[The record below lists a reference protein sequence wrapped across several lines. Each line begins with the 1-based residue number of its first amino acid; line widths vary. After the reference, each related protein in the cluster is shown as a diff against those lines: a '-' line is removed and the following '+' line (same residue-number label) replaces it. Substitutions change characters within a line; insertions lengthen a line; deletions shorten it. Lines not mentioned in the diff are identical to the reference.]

1 MDEIVRVSGPNPSP
15 NQIDAIQRICKC
27 LGEVGSK
34 KPIPEAI
41 PSLIAIAISRHPNSS
56 DARKA
61 IIRSMARAVD
71 NIDLILSDCEVR
83 TVRRLGEDSVNEVTL
98 LLKALAGNRSTPLV
112 KMIDQ
117 KLARDVQFRRSLGE
131 GLIETPSMRLERPL
145 RRRERICL
153 PKIAQPPKRRH
164 VYSGIFA
171 PG

>member
-83 TVRRLGEDSVNEVTL
+83 TVRRLGEDSVNE
-98 LLKALAGNRSTPLV
+98 
-112 KMIDQ
+112 
-117 KLARDVQFRRSLGE
+117 
-131 GLIETPSMRLERPL
+131 
-145 RRRERICL
+145 
-153 PKIAQPPKRRH
+153 
-164 VYSGIFA
+164 
-171 PG
+171 